1 MPRGQPGDWSLQG
14 SEGKYSFNPETC
26 ELDLGEGA
34 RGKRKGKVRG
44 ALCTK
49 KEWHKSRYGISE
61 AIGGTREN
69 GVEKVAG
76 MREAGSLEPK
86 SPHGRQKINVRGF
99 YCRPIQ
105 QEPLRPSS
113 ADAAIRAGASI
124 QIKSSE
130 IMREIQDEEENE
142 GALFVLPSQ
151 LNGAEYTSHER
162 RSIVEVV
169 EEYKRDNTGG
179 PRGQLAAHPAA
190 AQFVIDNAANERQQE
205 GINAVDQLLKV
216 EGIKEVLELR
226 NGYLEIKEPKD
237 EELEKQ
243 VLALMDENLHSLR
256 PLVMEDIPASGLTP
270 NKGRRAT
277 DMQHKVGLVYA
288 SAVPVQAY
296 MNKGPKAANRAFQ
309 ECVARRILTAQ
320 YFGALKHAAEWA
332 SEKKLQRKVFLMPLG
347 GGVFNN
353 PWESICS
360 SMANATL
367 GFALFACFDLLG
379 STRWCPIY

>member
-1 MPRGQPGDWSLQG
+1 
-14 SEGKYSFNPETC
+14 
-26 ELDLGEGA
+26 
-34 RGKRKGKVRG
+34 
-44 ALCTK
+44 
-49 KEWHKSRYGISE
+49 
-61 AIGGTREN
+61 
-69 GVEKVAG
+69 
-76 MREAGSLEPK
+76 
-86 SPHGRQKINVRGF
+86 
-99 YCRPIQ
+99 
-105 QEPLRPSS
+105 
-113 ADAAIRAGASI
+113 
-124 QIKSSE
+124 
-130 IMREIQDEEENE
+130 MREIQDEEENE

-190 AQFVIDNAANERQQE
+190 AQFVIDNAANERQRE

-288 SAVPVQAY
+288 SAVPVQVY

-332 SEKKLQRKVFLMPLG
+332 SEKKLRRKVFLMPLG

-360 SMANATL
+360 SMANAMAMLSEQFPNAPELLDVYALAWNGNRAEEETL
-367 GFALFACFDLLG
+367 ERFLKG
-379 STRWCPIY
+379 S

>member
-1 MPRGQPGDWSLQG
+1 MAVADGFPFKLYKQEGEWYLHG

-26 ELDLGEGA
+26 ELDLGEDGSVA
-34 RGKRKGKVRG
+34 R
-44 ALCTK
+44 
-49 KEWHKSRYGISE
+49 
-61 AIGGTREN
+61 
-69 GVEKVAG
+69 
-76 MREAGSLEPK
+76 
-86 SPHGRQKINVRGF
+86 F

-105 QEPLRPSS
+105 QEPLRPPS
-113 ADAAIRAGASI
+113 ADAVIGAGASI

-162 RSIVEVV
+162 RSIVEQV

-190 AQFVIDNAANERQQE
+190 AQFVIDNAANERQLD

-216 EGIKEVLELR
+216 EGIREVLELR

-243 VLALMDENLHSLR
+243 VLDLMDATLHTLR
-256 PLVMEDIPASGLTP
+256 PLVMEDLPASGLTP

-277 DMQHKVGLVYA
+277 DMKHKVGLVYA

-296 MNKGPKAANRAFQ
+296 MNKGAKAANKAFQ
-309 ECVARRILTAQ
+309 ESVARRILTAQ

-332 SEKKLQRKVFLMPLG
+332 SEKKMQRRVFLMPLG

-360 SMANATL
+360 SMANAMAMVSEQFPNISELLDVYALAWNGNRAEEETL
-367 GFALFACFDLLG
+367 HRFLKQ
-379 STRWCPIY
+379 P